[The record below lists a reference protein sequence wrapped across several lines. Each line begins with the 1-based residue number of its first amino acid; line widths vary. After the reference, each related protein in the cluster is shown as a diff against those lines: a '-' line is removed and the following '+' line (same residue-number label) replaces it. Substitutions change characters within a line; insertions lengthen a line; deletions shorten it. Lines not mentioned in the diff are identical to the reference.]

1 MRLFLIWA
9 LLCVS
14 AQRVVCRVAL
24 GSSPGG
30 DRQNQGDEVSLD
42 PSLRKLL
49 QDVRPLIAGGQ
60 DAPRGRFPYACSL
73 RSAGTRNHRCGGT
86 LIAPGWVLTAAHCLD
101 GEDSLGTTFLV
112 YVGALE
118 IDDES
123 AEVIWAAQV
132 IIHESYTT
140 VEKGFDIALVR
151 LEKPSTK
158 PPLRIPTS
166 ETVIGPGQ
174 LLATAGFGKISER
187 APFPK
192 ILQFA
197 DQLEYVTNKNCKLTV
212 PIEDSM
218 ICAYSALQSACQGD
232 SGGPLV
238 IPDSKGGVSIIEG
251 NPDFDLLVGIVSF
264 GPATCAS
271 TAPDVYTRVS
281 SFREWIDKKMGNAPS
296 DTTTSPASI
305 PVSPPKTTTSSP
317 LKTTT
322 PSVVCRTDCDKLN
335 QDLFDAA
342 GAGDLVEVKEL
353 ISKGADL
360 SFMDSEMTPLMF
372 AAQEGRETMVEFLIE
387 AGSDP
392 DAENEDGMSALFF
405 AAQEGRLEVIKILAR
420 AGANMDLK
428 DNTGTT
434 VLIIEATDGRSN
446 VVETLLESG
455 ADTDVQDD
463 EGLTPLFLA
472 AQNGHLDV
480 AKILVD
486 AGATLDLD
494 ADDGAT
500 PLMEALYMNMVEVAE
515 FLLESGA
522 DVTVRDNAEKTP
534 LHLAVFGSSE
544 LIQLLLD
551 NGAEIDA
558 MDELGETPIFEAA
571 YLGNGKAI
579 EILKK
584 AGADLS
590 IKDRGGDTIEDK
602 VCGCL
607 FEDPDSSFFCETC
620 DERRVKEILNG

>member
-14 AQRVVCRVAL
+14 AQRVKSRAVL

-73 RSAGTRNHRCGGT
+73 REAGPRLHRCGGT
-86 LIAPGWVLTAAHCLD
+86 LIAPEWVLTAAHCVT
-101 GEDSLGTTFLV
+101 GEESLGSTFLV

-123 AEVIWAAQV
+123 AEKIWAAEV
-132 IIHESYTT
+132 IIHESYTSI
-140 VEKGFDIALVR
+140 EKGFDIALVR
-151 LEKPSTK
+151 LEKRSTK
-158 PPLRIPTS
+158 PPLRMPTR
-166 ETVIGPGQ
+166 ETAIGAGQ

-187 APFPK
+187 GPFPK

-197 DQLEYVTNKNCKLTV
+197 DQLEYISNKNCKLTV
-212 PIEDSM
+212 SFIKDSM
-218 ICAYSALQSACQGD
+218 LCAFSAFQSACQGD

-238 IPDSKGGVSIIEG
+238 IADSKGGVSIIDG

-281 SFREWIDKKMGNAPS
+281 SFREWIDEKMRNSPS
-296 DTTTSPASI
+296 ES
-305 PVSPPKTTTSSP
+305 TTSSV
-317 LKTTT
+317 
-322 PSVVCRTDCDKLN
+322 SIVVSTHGATSSSGPCRTGCDELN
-335 QDLFDAA
+335 QDLFDGA
-342 GAGDLVEVKEL
+342 GAGDFVKVKEL
-353 ISKGADL
+353 ISKGADV
-360 SFMDSEMTPLMF
+360 SFTYSEREATPLHF
-372 AAQEGRETMVEFLIE
+372 AAEEGHERIVELLI
-387 AGSDP
+387 
-392 DAENEDGMSALFF
+392 
-405 AAQEGRLEVIKILAR
+405 K
-420 AGANMDLK
+420 AGAD
-428 DNTGTT
+428 
-434 VLIIEATDGRSN
+434 I
-446 VVETLLESG
+446 
-455 ADTDVQDD
+455 DVQDI
-463 EGLTPLFLA
+463 EGFTPLFLV

-480 AKILVD
+480 AKILLN
-486 AGATLDLD
+486 AGATLDLGSI
-494 ADDGAT
+494 DGGT
-500 PLMEALYMNMVEVAE
+500 PLMEALYLNMVEMVE
-515 FLLESGA
+515 FLLKSGA
-522 DVTVRDNAEKTP
+522 DVTVRDNVEKTP
-534 LHLAVFGSSE
+534 LHLAVYGSPE

-558 MDELGETPIFEAA
+558 MNEFGETPIFKAA
-571 YLGNGKAI
+571 YSGNGEAI

-620 DERRVKEILNG
+620 DERRVKEILKR